1 MHRSIYFVYFPRGGE
16 ALKNKITIATRES
29 LLALWQAKYVQHRLE
44 KQYPGLAVE
53 LLPVTTKG
61 DQILDRPLVEI
72 GGKGLFIKELEVI
85 LLQGKADIAVHSLKD
100 MTAECPKGLTI
111 AAVTTRE
118 DPRDAFVSN
127 TYHSLAELPQ
137 GAKVGTSSL
146 RRQAQLLHER
156 PDLVI
161 KSLRGNVQT
170 RLRHLDEGDFDAII
184 LAAAG
189 LKRLGLKDRITSYI
203 STEES
208 IPAAGQGVM
217 AIEARSEDKETLS
230 LLSFLHDE
238 KVASC
243 IQAERA
249 FLAKVG
255 GDCKVPAGIFAV
267 PAEEGKLDI
276 HAFIA
281 SPDGKTLYRDS
292 QLGDVKD
299 AEPMGQSL
307 AQKLLDDGGREVL
320 EALNKI

>member
-1 MHRSIYFVYFPRGGE
+1 M
-16 ALKNKITIATRES
+16 KNKITIATRES

-44 KQYPGLAVE
+44 EQYPGLTVE

-85 LLQGKADIAVHSLKD
+85 LLEGKADIAVHSLKD

-111 AAVTTRE
+111 AAVTSRE

-127 TYHSLAELPQ
+127 TYHSLEELPLH
-137 GAKVGTSSL
+137 AKVGTSSL
-146 RRQAQLLHER
+146 RRQAQLLHLR
-156 PDLVI
+156 PDLEI
-161 KSLRGNVQT
+161 GSLRGNVQT

-189 LKRLGLKDRITSYI
+189 LKRLGLEERITSYL
-203 STEES
+203 STEVS

-217 AIEARSEDKETLS
+217 AVEAREADKETLS
-230 LLSFLHDE
+230 LISFLHDE
-238 KVASC
+238 IVASC

-255 GDCKVPAGIFAV
+255 GDCKVPAGIFTTPGERGLEA
-267 PAEEGKLDI
+267 

-281 SPDGKTLYRDS
+281 STDGKTFYRDS
-292 QLGDVKD
+292 QKATVEEATKL
-299 AEPMGQSL
+299 GQSL
-307 AQKLLDDGGREVL
+307 AKELLDQGGRKVL
-320 EALNKI
+320 EELQKI